1 MRFYSIVYSLGLK
14 TLNVL
19 GDDLEEESSN
29 EDQITEMI
37 KEIGKYNNMT
47 HFSFFI
53 LIIENLRLWD
63 FAYKQA
69 FFDFRCTSKAIEES

>member
-14 TLNVL
+14 TLDFL

-47 HFSFFI
+47 HFSFFTLTSVESNRI
-53 LIIENLRLWD
+53 LLTMILYSTL
-63 FAYKQA
+63 
-69 FFDFRCTSKAIEES
+69 CV

>member
-14 TLNVL
+14 TLNFL

-37 KEIGKYNNMT
+37 KEIGKYNKMT

-53 LIIENLRLWD
+53 LIIENLRL
-63 FAYKQA
+63 
-69 FFDFRCTSKAIEES
+69 